1 MKINILVI
9 SLVFLIFSC
18 SNLGEYNFQPI
29 PKVKLNV
36 VLNNLD
42 YNSEGSNIS
51 TSLYFDYKIINESKS
66 DIYFNFDSIKVQF
79 NGNVSTQIYFNSIAS
94 VIPTRKRLK
103 DDENHFSLYAVFSD
117 SLFSSKPNNFK
128 IVSYGFVQ

>member
-1 MKINILVI
+1 MKKYILVI
-9 SLVFLIFSC
+9 SLVFLILSC

-29 PKVKLNV
+29 PEVNLNV

-42 YNSEGSNIS
+42 YNSKGSNVS
-51 TSLYFDYKIINESKS
+51 TSLYFDYIIINESKS
-66 DIYFNFDSIKVQF
+66 DLYFNFDSIKVQF
-79 NGNVSTQIYFNSIAS
+79 NAIVSSRIYFNSIAS

-103 DDENHFSLYAVFSD
+103 DGENRFSLYAVFLD
-117 SLFSSKPNNFK
+117 SLVSSKPNNFK

>member
-1 MKINILVI
+1 MKKYILVI

-29 PKVKLNV
+29 PKVNLNV

-42 YNSEGSNIS
+42 YNSEGSNTS
-51 TSLYFDYKIINESKS
+51 TFLYFDYKIINESKS

-79 NGNVSTQIYFNSIAS
+79 NGNYSSQIYFNSIGS
-94 VIPTRKRLK
+94 VIPTRKKLNNG
-103 DDENHFSLYAVFSD
+103 ENNFALYAVFSD
-117 SLFSSKPNNFK
+117 SLIASKPNNFK